1 MSDERYEHGMK
12 VRRSVLGDFHVDQAA
27 AKLDSDFNGRDWSL
41 YSPYVDSRYK
51 STEQFAKLRLVVETA
66 REV

>member
-1 MSDERYEHGMK
+1 LSERYEHGMK
-12 VRRSVLGDFHVDQAA
+12 VRRSVLGDSRVDQAA

-41 YSPYVDSRYK
+41 HPPYVDPRYK

-66 REV
+66 REA